1 MNLTPHTY
9 SIDSRN
15 KHYTTV
21 EALYV
26 KILYQLTEYLNVYH
40 KTTYPLEYW
49 EMIAGP
55 WLRWF
60 TNVVYIRWIEMENFD
75 IKTIEIDGHLMEVPI
90 DLKDVNRLDQDKVY
104 INFLFSLIKAYQNH
118 VSLNLS
124 LYSKT
129 VYKSSTRK
137 LDIYLLISKIF
148 ASKVLFYRTNFFILR
163 RIRYGIWKFINFNIY
178 KGSYENLTEKKI
190 VNRPSTY
197 TPRNNNTVFDFLS
210 IVIPD
215 FIPAFYLEDYD
226 RLCSDVNY
234 FIGDFK
240 KIKCILTANGQ
251 RDDDFFRLIIA
262 EMKRKFPVKLYIL
275 QHGGTYGLMKNFHSE
290 SEELRLA
297 DGFLTWGWTKYHEG
311 KFINIGV
318 GKWSKTFFLIIRYLR
333 FFKWKN
339 GPINVFP
346 AATFSFNYRIDD
358 FSLCYNQPATLRE
371 IICLK
376 NHFVK
381 NISENYKINL
391 HPYNYEVSNAI
402 LNNISKTNLIG
413 YALDTNNYYLT
424 FLKSELII
432 VAYNGTVYLESIY
445 AGIPTIIYLN
455 SEYSPIYSENTDLL
469 QKLRD
474 NHILHDD
481 YNSLVAFV
489 KGFSSIAEIKKWWAL
504 TAKTGIISE
513 FKKTYYDQFNSTKF
527 KNIIN

>member
-1 MNLTPHTY
+1 
-9 SIDSRN
+9 
-15 KHYTTV
+15 
-21 EALYV
+21 
-26 KILYQLTEYLNVYH
+26 
-40 KTTYPLEYW
+40 
-49 EMIAGP
+49 
-55 WLRWF
+55 
-60 TNVVYIRWIEMENFD
+60 
-75 IKTIEIDGHLMEVPI
+75 
-90 DLKDVNRLDQDKVY
+90 
-104 INFLFSLIKAYQNH
+104 
-118 VSLNLS
+118 
-124 LYSKT
+124 
-129 VYKSSTRK
+129 
-137 LDIYLLISKIF
+137 
-148 ASKVLFYRTNFFILR
+148 
-163 RIRYGIWKFINFNIY
+163 
-178 KGSYENLTEKKI
+178 
-190 VNRPSTY
+190 
-197 TPRNNNTVFDFLS
+197 
-210 IVIPD
+210 VIPD